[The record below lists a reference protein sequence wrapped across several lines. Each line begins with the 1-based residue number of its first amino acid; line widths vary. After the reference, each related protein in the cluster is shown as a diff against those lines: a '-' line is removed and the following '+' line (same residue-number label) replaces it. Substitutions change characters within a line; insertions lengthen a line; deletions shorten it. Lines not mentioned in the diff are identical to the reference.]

1 MNVYFIGM
9 CISMLAYI
17 VVGLAVS
24 RKIKSTDDYYV
35 AGRRAPV
42 VLVAGSLVA
51 SYIGTGMFMG
61 DAAMYYNGSF
71 SVLMIV
77 NTMASSGYIL
87 GSVFYGRYLRRS
99 GVMTVPGYF
108 EKRFD
113 SRSMRVL
120 AAAVS
125 VVIMTV
131 YMITVVKGIS
141 TLMHV
146 VTGLDNTICSFLA
159 VAVFTFVTVVSGST
173 GVLMTDTMMSSL
185 FTIVTL
191 AACFVIAGKAGGWF
205 ESIKAIATNPQTK
218 EYLSWGSQPGVI
230 MNTGWENMIWAF
242 ANGIV
247 WMSVTMVSPW
257 QTSRYMMA
265 KDESTVVKSA
275 IPAALGIF
283 VINVVV
289 SMSALFVNRFDVQ
302 LEDSSHVLIWAA
314 MNVLPVV
321 LGVLLLTGVLAA
333 GISSATTFLSLI
345 GSSVANDLLPDRK
358 NRIRAGQIAMVI
370 AAVIVLVYNIFSPPG
385 LFWIMYMGGT
395 TVCSAFMPVTIGS
408 ILSRRLTKAG
418 AFAGMLAGFVSCF
431 GLQVASNLIGFS
443 LPIWLDPSIVG
454 FVCSFAAMV
463 IASAVT
469 QVTEE
474 EKAARAALFVIPES
488 EKDPAKVRSMFTW
501 VRASFGVGIIIA
513 VVLIFVWALP
523 YMRAV
528 A

>member
-1 MNVYFIGM
+1 MNIYFIGM
-9 CISMLAYI
+9 CISMLVYI
-17 VVGLAVS
+17 VVGVVVS
-24 RKIKSTDDYYV
+24 TKIKSTDDYYV

-42 VLVAGSLVA
+42 ALIAGSLVA

-61 DAAMYYNGSF
+61 DAAMYFNGSF

-99 GVMTVPGYF
+99 GVMTVPEYF
-108 EKRFD
+108 EKRFN

-120 AAAVS
+120 AACVS

-146 VTGLDNTICSFLA
+146 VTGLDNTVCSFLA
-159 VAVFTFVTVVSGST
+159 VAVFTFVTVIAGST
-173 GVLMTDTMMSSL
+173 GVLMTDTMMSGL
-185 FTIVTL
+185 FTFVTL
-191 AACFVIAGKAGGWF
+191 VACLVIASKAGGWF
-205 ESIKAIATNPQTK
+205 ESITAIATNPETK

-275 IPAALGIF
+275 VPAALGIF

-289 SMSALFVNRFDVQ
+289 SMSALFVNRFDAQ

-314 MNVLPVV
+314 MNVLPTI

-345 GSSVANDLLPDRK
+345 GSSVANDLLPDRDD
-358 NRIRAGQIAMVI
+358 RIRAGRIVMVI
-370 AAVIVLVYNIFSPPG
+370 SAIIVLVYNIFSPPG

-408 ILSRRLTKAG
+408 ILSKRLTKAG
-418 AFAGMLAGFVSCF
+418 AFAGMLAGFASCF
-431 GLQVASNLIGFS
+431 GLQVASNIIGFS

-454 FVCSFAAMV
+454 FVCSFTAMV

-469 QVTEE
+469 KVTEE
-474 EKAARAALFVIPES
+474 EKAARAALFVIPEK
-488 EKDPAKVRSMFTW
+488 EKDPAKIRSMFTW
-501 VRASFGVGIIIA
+501 VRASFGVGIVIT
-513 VVLIFVWALP
+513 VVLILLWAVP